1 MPFSHTCWQNPTE
14 DVLVVDKILHFFS
27 QLLQLAYR
35 YFRYAIIDNGLIFVD
50 FSAVG
55 PKFVWDWSHYP
66 AKKQGYVGCFQ
77 LLWCRFSLSLTWIFS
92 NFDNLQINSMLVSLY
107 LATVSLFARTCISV
121 GFQIKWYGETL
132 FRQYSQIWWDW
143 FSIIM
148 VQSYSFA

>member
-55 PKFVWDWSHYP
+55 PKFVWD
-66 AKKQGYVGCFQ
+66 
-77 LLWCRFSLSLTWIFS
+77 
-92 NFDNLQINSMLVSLY
+92 
-107 LATVSLFARTCISV
+107 
-121 GFQIKWYGETL
+121 
-132 FRQYSQIWWDW
+132 
-143 FSIIM
+143 
-148 VQSYSFA
+148 